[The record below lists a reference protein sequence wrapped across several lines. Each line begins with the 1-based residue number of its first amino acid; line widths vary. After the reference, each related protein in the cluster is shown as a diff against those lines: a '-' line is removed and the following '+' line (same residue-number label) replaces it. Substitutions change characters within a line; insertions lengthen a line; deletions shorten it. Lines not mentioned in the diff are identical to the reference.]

1 MELGQGRDHCA
12 QGHADGSFFPRPAI
26 QPNILRIVDC
36 RVCMYPGE
44 ENACVRC
51 LLGYFR
57 AEQSSMALC
66 CLEAFGRAGLAGL
79 DAVFRLG
86 GILRVVE

>member
-1 MELGQGRDHCA
+1 MMRKSSILEYIDPGR
-12 QGHADGSFFPRPAI
+12 
-26 QPNILRIVDC
+26 NI
-36 RVCMYPGE
+36 
-44 ENACVRC
+44 RC

-66 CLEAFGRAGLAGL
+66 YLEAFGRAGLAGL
-79 DAVFRLG
+79 DAVFKLG